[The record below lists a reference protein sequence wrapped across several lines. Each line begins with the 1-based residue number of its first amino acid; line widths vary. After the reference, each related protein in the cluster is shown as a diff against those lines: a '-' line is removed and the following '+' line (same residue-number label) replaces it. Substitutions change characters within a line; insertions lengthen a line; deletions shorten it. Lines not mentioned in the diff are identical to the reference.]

1 MTWEAG
7 LTNRRHDMATI
18 FGGVHSRAKQALLA
32 RNWWAAAL
40 RGVCAILIGSI
51 AILAPAVTLVALVM
65 IFAAYSLVDGVFA
78 IVLAIRGARRHERW
92 GWLALNGVVSIAAAT
107 AALLYPA
114 LTAIAFG
121 IMFGVWAL
129 ISGVTSIVAAF
140 QLGSDHG
147 RWWLLITGLIALFF
161 GFWALWDVNL
171 GMLALS
177 YLVGFQ
183 ALFAGFALLALAY
196 RLRTRNADDRTATE
210 PAPEFSQSRPREAHH
225 HG

>member
-1 MTWEAG
+1 
-7 LTNRRHDMATI
+7 MATI
-18 FGGVHSRAKQALLA
+18 FGRGRMHSRAREALLA
-32 RNWWAAAL
+32 SNWWAAAL

-51 AILAPAVTLVALVM
+51 AIFAPAVTLVALVM

-78 IVLAIRGARRHERW
+78 IVLAIRGARQHERW
-92 GWLALNGVVSIAAAT
+92 GWLALNGVISIAAAVV
-107 AALLYPA
+107 AMFYPA

-129 ISGVTSIVAAF
+129 FSGVTSIVAGL
-140 QLGSDHG
+140 QLSNDHG

-183 ALFAGFALLALAY
+183 AFFAGFAQLALAY
-196 RLRTRNADDRTATE
+196 RLRSRKADRSETAA
-210 PAPEFSQSRPREAHH
+210 PAAEFSRGRPREAHH

>member
-1 MTWEAG
+1 
-7 LTNRRHDMATI
+7 MATM
-18 FGGVHSRAKQALLA
+18 FGPSGVHARAREALLA
-32 RNWWAAAL
+32 SNWWAAAL

-92 GWLALNGVVSIAAAT
+92 GWLALNGVISIAAA
-107 AALLYPA
+107 AVALLYPA

-121 IMFGVWAL
+121 ILFAVWAL
-129 ISGVTSIVAAF
+129 ISGVTSIVAAL
-140 QLGSDHG
+140 QLSSTHG
-147 RWWLLITGLIALFF
+147 RWWLLLTGLIALFF
-161 GFWALWDVNL
+161 GLWAVWDVNL

-183 ALFAGFALLALAY
+183 AFFAGFALLALAY
-196 RLRTRNADDRTATE
+196 RLRMRNADSRASAP
-210 PAPEFSQSRPREAHH
+210 PAAEFPGARPQEAHH
-225 HG
+225 G

>member
-1 MTWEAG
+1 
-7 LTNRRHDMATI
+7 MATM
-18 FGGVHSRAKQALLA
+18 FGPSRLHARAREALLA
-32 RNWWAAAL
+32 SNWWAAAL

-92 GWLALNGVVSIAAAT
+92 GWLALNGVISIAAA
-107 AALLYPA
+107 AVALFYPA

-121 IMFGVWAL
+121 ILFAVWAL
-129 ISGVTSIVAAF
+129 ISGATSIVAAL
-140 QLGSDHG
+140 QLSRDHG
-147 RWWLLITGLIALFF
+147 RWWLLLAGVIALFF
-161 GFWALWDVNL
+161 GFWAVWDVNL

-177 YLVGFQ
+177 YLIGFQ

-196 RLRTRNADDRTATE
+196 RLRTRNAAGRAEAPPATE
-210 PAPEFSQSRPREAHH
+210 FSGARAREAHH
-225 HG
+225 G